1 MDIKKVLK
9 YLEVIKE
16 LVEKVSIKGD
26 TETETN
32 PLTNVK
38 KIVKIDPNSY
48 FTTKVKLRLLKEIE
62 KALKADEKVLE
73 DKEAEFSFAAT
84 IDNIVQILKTAKADL
99 KDEKVLLAANK
110 KLDDATHT
118 WVRETYGVGNQ
129 GTERTKD
136 DDVATIEKDAAKAA
150 KEKEEEKYK
159 KSKESVYM
167 KLLERMAKVSEAMS
181 DIFTSKTYRE
191 KTDGSEKESKE
202 DDKKKLDM
210 NETLL
215 KRIKRDLSDEMTTE
229 EIKKVADTVLKL
241 KAANEKTIFAD
252 AIDGISKH
260 IIKYVGSIVPETLKE
275 EELLTE
281 AKAKGKLIR
290 VSYETWDEEAL
301 EAGETDDKGWENE
314 EGTDFSKD
322 VDETPAKDAAK
333 YLKEEGATNPSN
345 GSFSK
350 GTYYSDDGDKDIKS
364 GDTTIKSYHLAGEWT
379 EDEEKEIFNIITKK
393 KNISEQYYNQANWLL

>member
-73 DKEAEFSFAAT
+73 DKEDEFSFAAT
-84 IDNIVQILKTAKADL
+84 IDNIVQILKTAKSDL

-110 KLDDATHT
+110 KLDDATHN

-129 GTERTKD
+129 GTERT
-136 DDVATIEKDAAKAA
+136 KDAAKAA

-167 KLLERMAKVSEAMS
+167 KLLERIAKVSEEMS

-191 KTDGSEKESKE
+191 KTYGSEKESKA
-202 DDKKKLDM
+202 DDKKNLDM

-215 KRIKRDLSDEMTTE
+215 KRIKRELSDDMTTE

-281 AKAKGKLIR
+281 AKEKGKLIR
-290 VSYETWDEEAL
+290 VSYETWDEESL

-314 EGTDFSKD
+314 KGTDFSKD
-322 VDETPAKDAAK
+322 VDESPAKDAAK
-333 YLKEEGATNPSN
+333 YLKKEGATNPSSN
-345 GSFSK
+345 HFSR
-350 GTYYSDDGDKDIKS
+350 GIWYSDDGEKDIKS
-364 GDTTIKSYHLAGEWT
+364 GETTIKSYHLAGEWT